1 MCKLKIQT
9 AQGRK
14 WKSGSHK
21 PGDRVG
27 KKRQSTTWARGTRR
41 GKMFKVLLCDGP
53 RLIIGASY
61 PMVAIKNISFNF
73 KMEKA

>member
-1 MCKLKIQT
+1 MCKLKIQI

-14 WKSGSHK
+14 RKSGAHK

-41 GKMFKVLLCDGP
+41 GKMFKVLRDGP
-53 RLIIGASY
+53 SLIIGASY

-73 KMEKA
+73 KMEKT